1 MTHALLPSAASPQRP
16 SSTPRARAAAVRR
29 ARALATV
36 SVLLAVWIALGWLPG
51 QVGALVAASLPWVG
65 IAIVGVVVASA
76 VLARRT
82 TVIALAVLVLWL
94 VAMAPAL
101 PALPGPA
108 AETSLTVAS
117 QNVRAD
123 SDAAGDSAAGL
134 AATGADVVA
143 MVELA
148 AASRSAAAA
157 VLDAQYPH
165 SYHVGTVSL
174 WSAYPITDAEPL
186 ELGLGWK
193 RALRATV
200 QTPGGDVRVYLMHAA
215 SLRPGEQSA
224 RDTMLT
230 GIADE
235 MRADGAER
243 MIAVGDF
250 NAAST
255 DPALADLRDVADQV
269 RPTDGS
275 LGMTW
280 PATFPLVR
288 IDQVFQHGMSVL
300 SSTTLPVGASDHR
313 ATLTTVGF

>member
-1 MTHALLPSAASPQRP
+1 MTHALLPSAASPQTPP
-16 SSTPRARAAAVRR
+16 SMPRAREAAVRR
-29 ARALATV
+29 ARALVTA
-36 SVLLAVWIALGWLPG
+36 SVLLAAWIAVGWMPG
-51 QVGALVAASLPWVG
+51 QAGALVAASLPWVG
-65 IAIVGVVVASA
+65 IPIVAVVITSA
-76 VLARRT
+76 VLARRAL
-82 TVIALAVLVLWL
+82 VVPLAVLVLWL

-101 PALPGPA
+101 PAMPVSA
-108 AETSLTVAS
+108 AGASLSVAS

-123 SDAAGDSAAGL
+123 SDAAGDSAAAL
-134 AATGADVVA
+134 AVTGADVVA
-143 MVELA
+143 LVELA
-148 AASRSAAAA
+148 ATSRDAAAA
-157 VLDAQYPH
+157 ALDAQYPH

-174 WSAYPITDAEPL
+174 WSAYPIVDAEPL

-200 QTPGGDVRVYLMHAA
+200 QTPQGDVRVYLVHAA

-224 RDTMLT
+224 RDRMLT
-230 GIADE
+230 GIAGE
-235 MRADGAER
+235 IRADQAER
-243 MIAVGDF
+243 VIAVGDF

-280 PATFPLVR
+280 PAAFPLVR
-288 IDQVFQHGMSVL
+288 IDHAFERGLSIL